1 MITKTHNKQILL
13 EAIDQKQMQDA
24 LKALSYMRKIDFS
37 DIPSLQNAVKKT
49 IDDVNAQLSKDEGG
63 VLKRASDV
71 VSKAFQVLK
80 QRSTAPLQ
88 TPMGKALDMAVSI
101 ETGFD
106 SMISIIDANV
116 ADINASAEKV
126 LIDAVT
132 GKADLVQNLI
142 AKTFRNN
149 TKTYSAENVANEIM
163 QLKISK
169 IAELVKKIKNDVGHR
184 DVLTL
189 LSKAIKAQATGNQP
203 TEPTKSTTATTS
215 TDASKSTVSSQQS
228 GATTETQPA
237 LKKAL
242 PDMLKS
248 SGVNKNDF
256 IAVMKSISK
265 SGYKLVKNTSAAK

>member
-1 MITKTHNKQILL
+1 MITKIHNKQILL

-101 ETGFD
+101 ESGFD

-116 ADINASAEKV
+116 ADINTSAEKV

-142 AKTFRNN
+142 AKAFKNN
-149 TKTYSAENVANEIM
+149 TKTYNAENVANEIM

>member
-49 IDDVNAQLSKDEGG
+49 VDDVNAQLSKDEGG

-142 AKTFRNN
+142 AKAFRNN

>member
-1 MITKTHNKQILL
+1 MITKIHNKQILL

-49 IDDVNAQLSKDEGG
+49 VDDVNAQLSKDEGG

-101 ETGFD
+101 ESGFD

-116 ADINASAEKV
+116 ADINTSAEKV

-142 AKTFRNN
+142 AKAFRNN

>member
-49 IDDVNAQLSKDEGG
+49 VDDVNAQLSKDEGG

-142 AKTFRNN
+142 AKAFRNN

-203 TEPTKSTTATTS
+203 TEPTKSTTSTTS
-215 TDASKSTVSSQQS
+215 TDASKSTVGSQQS

>member
-49 IDDVNAQLSKDEGG
+49 IDDVNAQLSKDESG

-142 AKTFRNN
+142 AKAFRNN

-203 TEPTKSTTATTS
+203 TEPTKSTTSTTS

>member
-203 TEPTKSTTATTS
+203 TEPTKSTTSTTS

>member
-49 IDDVNAQLSKDEGG
+49 VDDVNAQLSKDEGG

-142 AKTFRNN
+142 AKAFKNN
-149 TKTYSAENVANEIM
+149 AKTYNAENVANEIM

>member
-1 MITKTHNKQILL
+1 MITKIHNKQILL

-49 IDDVNAQLSKDEGG
+49 IDDVNAQLSKDEDG

-88 TPMGKALDMAVSI
+88 TPMGKALDMAASI

-142 AKTFRNN
+142 AKAFRNN
-149 TKTYSAENVANEIM
+149 TKTYNAENVANEIM

-203 TEPTKSTTATTS
+203 TEPTKSTTSTTS
-215 TDASKSTVSSQQS
+215 TDASKSTVGSQQS

>member
-49 IDDVNAQLSKDEGG
+49 IDDVNAQLLKNDGG

-142 AKTFRNN
+142 AKAFRNN

-203 TEPTKSTTATTS
+203 TEPTKSTTSTAS

>member
-49 IDDVNAQLSKDEGG
+49 IDDVNAQLLKNDGG

-142 AKTFRNN
+142 AKAFRNN

-189 LSKAIKAQATGNQP
+189 LTKAIKAQATGNQP
-203 TEPTKSTTATTS
+203 TEPTKSTTSTTS

>member
-37 DIPSLQNAVKKT
+37 DIPSLQIAVKKT

-101 ETGFD
+101 ETGFE
-106 SMISIIDANV
+106 SMIGIIDANV

-142 AKTFRNN
+142 AKAFRNN
-149 TKTYSAENVANEIM
+149 TKIYSAENVANEIM

-203 TEPTKSTTATTS
+203 TEPTKSTTSTTS
-215 TDASKSTVSSQQS
+215 TDASTSTISSQQS
-228 GATTETQPA
+228 SATTETQPA

>member
-13 EAIDQKQMQDA
+13 EAIDQKQMQNA

-88 TPMGKALDMAVSI
+88 TPIGKALDMAVSI

-149 TKTYSAENVANEIM
+149 TKTYSAENVADEIM

-203 TEPTKSTTATTS
+203 TEPTKSTTSTAS

-265 SGYKLVKNTSAAK
+265 NGYKLVKNTSAAK

>member
-142 AKTFRNN
+142 AKAFRNN

-203 TEPTKSTTATTS
+203 TEPTKSTTSTTS

>member
-1 MITKTHNKQILL
+1 MITKIHNKQILL
-13 EAIDQKQMQDA
+13 EAIDQKQMQNA

-142 AKTFRNN
+142 AKTFKNN
-149 TKTYSAENVANEIM
+149 TKTYNAAEVANEIM

-189 LSKAIKAQATGNQP
+189 LSKAIKAQATGNQSP
-203 TEPTKSTTATTS
+203 EPTKSTTSTAS
-215 TDASKSTVSSQQS
+215 TDASKSTVGSQQS

>member
-49 IDDVNAQLSKDEGG
+49 VDDVNAQLSKDEGG

-80 QRSTAPLQ
+80 QRSTTPLQ

-142 AKTFRNN
+142 AKAFRNN

-203 TEPTKSTTATTS
+203 TEPTKSTTSTTS
-215 TDASKSTVSSQQS
+215 TDASKSTVGSQQS

>member
-49 IDDVNAQLSKDEGG
+49 IDDVNAQLSKDESG

-142 AKTFRNN
+142 AKAFRNN

-189 LSKAIKAQATGNQP
+189 LSKAIKAQATGNQSP
-203 TEPTKSTTATTS
+203 EPTKSTTSTAS
-215 TDASKSTVSSQQS
+215 TDASKSTVGSQQS